1 MEELKSLL
9 KNNVDGNVSDLQ
21 DQIVSVLHNE
31 AEINAL
37 ITWVKVNSIINR
49 IDGKE
54 VMKEVENISKSI

>member
-37 ITWVKVNSIINR
+37 ITWIKVNSIINR
-49 IDGKE
+49 IDAKE
-54 VMKEVENISKSI
+54 VIKEVENISKSI